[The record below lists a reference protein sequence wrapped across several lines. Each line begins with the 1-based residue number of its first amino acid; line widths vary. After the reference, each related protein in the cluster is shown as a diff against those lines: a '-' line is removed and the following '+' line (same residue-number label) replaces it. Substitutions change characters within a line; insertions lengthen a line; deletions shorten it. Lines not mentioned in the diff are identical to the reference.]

1 MPSNKE
7 ILEAQK
13 YNRRRLVTAFASGMP
28 EGRELEAKSP
38 FTPFLVGIII
48 VAVMLG
54 VGAVISRFTP
64 TLPQDWQ
71 QSTLIIVKGTGAR
84 YYTINGVLRPVSN
97 IASARL
103 LSDSGNYKTSEVAAS
118 TIEGIDRGS
127 PVGITNIPDDV
138 PRPDRLHSGLW
149 FSCAIPEKTHTWVA
163 ESPMDKT
170 TRGGVIVRSQEDIF
184 LIADG
189 LRHRLPEEHANKVL
203 LALGLES
210 ITPIEVNAAWLSLF
224 EIGSDLKPLELE
236 NAGSPVSGLPE
247 HLNTAVIG
255 TVIEVKEGNSTRS
268 YVVTDNN
275 TLTPM
280 SDTAEKLYGLGD
292 SKAQGGPSLTTSVS
306 DLTNVIEISPVGLG
320 PSDLPPRI
328 EDMLPKGSLPCAQLE
343 QQPDGSAV
351 PALYS
356 MTREALADALPAGG
370 EADTTVEQKLQG
382 VTSQVSVLGGSG
394 ALVQTTSGGSLGSV
408 MLVSD
413 LGTIHG
419 LGHNPNDSLARL
431 GYSENDLLSLPA
443 PWAALIPEG
452 PSLDFESVWATVGE
466 E

>member
-28 EGRELEAKSP
+28 DGRELESKSP
-38 FTPFLVGIII
+38 FTPFLVGFII

-54 VGAVISRFTP
+54 VGAVMSRFTP

-71 QSTLIIVKGTGAR
+71 QSTLIVVKGTGAR

-97 IASARL
+97 ITSAKL

-138 PRPDRLHSGLW
+138 PSPDRLHSDLW
-149 FSCAIPEKTHTWVA
+149 FSCVIPEKTHTWVA
-163 ESPMDKT
+163 QSPTDKT
-170 TRGGVIVRSQEDIF
+170 TRGGVLVRHQKDIF
-184 LIADG
+184 LVADG
-189 LRHRLPEEHANKVL
+189 LRHRIPEEHANKVL

-210 ITPIEVNAAWLSLF
+210 ITPIQVNATWLALF
-224 EIGSDLKPLELE
+224 EIGSDLKPLEIE

-255 TVIEVKEGNSTRS
+255 TVIEVKEGSSTRS

-280 SDTAEKLYGLGD
+280 SATAEKLYALGD

-306 DLTNVIEISPVGLG
+306 DLTNVIEVSPTSLG
-320 PSDLPPRI
+320 PSDLPSQI
-328 EDMLPKGSLPCAQLE
+328 ENMVPKGSLPCAQLDR
-343 QQPDGSAV
+343 QPDGSVV
-351 PALYS
+351 PKLYS
-356 MTREALADALPAGG
+356 MTHEALADALPAGRG
-370 EADTTVEQKLQG
+370 TATTAEQKLQG
-382 VTSQVSVLGGSG
+382 VTAQVSVLGGSG
-394 ALVQTTSGGSLGSV
+394 ALIQTTSGGSLGSV

-413 LGTIHG
+413 LGAIHG
-419 LGHNPNDSLARL
+419 LGHDPNDSLARL
-431 GYSENDLLSLPA
+431 GYSESDLLVVPA
-443 PWAALIPEG
+443 SWAALVPEG